1 MQLCYGCRHAF
12 PASSLEPCVFSDI
25 ISDRFDE
32 IHKIVKEMNTKT
44 PEEKHRVS
52 KLQLALRELHSAVHQ
67 EISALKEEKAKLEA
81 SRQRD
86 RQEMELSNQS
96 PLANLQSTNAMSN
109 TQTMGINPS
118 RSNFV
123 KTNPRATFNGM
134 VPTYKL
140 RKMNSA
146 LELVSAIIYSVV
158 ESLAIRTRAAVA
170 MLWLPPPGVVST
182 ELVAPF
188 VVGRD
193 MSKLWNS
200 APYRVS
206 ENSVPC
212 LVSETGIAVNLKP
225 FQGISGS
232 KVPENVPIM
241 ELIEMKNTAQL
252 IVPVYTRYGA
262 IQRSVLAVLH
272 LIGDPVFPCPF
283 GLRNEEMAVQTA
295 ATLSVIISSYYE
307 TMGGEWANRIYDPL
321 LLINSSAYHG
331 SLDMRSTEKSIDD
344 FAPPATLIYRCKNDR
359 KDDDDARDVIKTM
372 RYAIMRRAAPRKT
385 VWSVKDLHRFAT
397 NMEKNWI
404 SVLNTNAEME
414 MRMVGLEEKALRGG
428 LGRGQPH
435 PLSRQDI
442 ASYTMSEFS
451 GAGRPVSSSTV
462 SLCAL
467 PPMFDKSKG
476 LRPEQVSEMEANA
489 LQRLQ
494 KMGVDTAPFVTPK
507 EAEDVDCV

>member
-44 PEEKHRVS
+44 PEENHRVA
-52 KLQLALRELHSAVHQ
+52 KLQMALRELHSAVHQ
-67 EISALKEEKAKLEA
+67 EISALKEQKAKLEA

-86 RQEMELSNQS
+86 RQEMDLGNQS
-96 PLANLQSTNAMSN
+96 RLANLQDTNAMLN
-109 TQTMGINPS
+109 TQTMGTNLS

-123 KTNPRATFNGM
+123 KSTPRATFNGM

-225 FQGISGS
+225 SQGISDS
-232 KVPENVPIM
+232 KLPENVPIM
-241 ELIEMKNTAQL
+241 ELVEMKNTAQL

-272 LIGDPVFPCPF
+272 LIGDPVFPYPF

-295 ATLSVIISSYYE
+295 ATLSVILSSYYE

-321 LLINSSAYHG
+321 LLVSSSAYHG
-331 SLDMRSTEKSIDD
+331 GLDMRSMEKCIDD
-344 FAPPATLIYRCKNDR
+344 FAPPATLIYRCKNDK
-359 KDDDDARDVIKTM
+359 KDDDDAREVIKTL
-372 RYAIMRRAAPRKT
+372 RYAMMKRAVSRKA

-397 NMEKNWI
+397 NMEQNWI

-414 MRMVGLEEKALRGG
+414 LKMIGLEEKALRGG
-428 LGRGQPH
+428 LEKGQPR

-442 ASYTMSEFS
+442 ASHTISDTS
-451 GAGRPVSSSTV
+451 AAGRPVSSSAISV
-462 SLCAL
+462 CAL
-467 PPMFDKSKG
+467 PPMFDKSKP
-476 LRPEQVSEMEANA
+476 LKPEQVTEIEANA

-494 KMGVDTAPFVTPK
+494 KMGVDTAPFVMPK